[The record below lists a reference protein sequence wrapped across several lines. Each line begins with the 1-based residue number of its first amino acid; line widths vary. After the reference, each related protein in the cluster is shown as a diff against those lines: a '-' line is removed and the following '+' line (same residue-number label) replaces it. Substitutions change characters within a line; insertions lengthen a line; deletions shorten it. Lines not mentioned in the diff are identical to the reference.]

1 MIFYKPLRT
10 TQIQVK
16 CILSN
21 DMSTHE
27 KYDPNNLK
35 EKTDLWRINH
45 GRVVAL
51 SSRFLQNLLG
61 LSLCLCFE
69 REPQTKVVF
78 VF

>member
-10 TQIQVK
+10 IQIQVK

-35 EKTDLWRINH
+35 EKN
-45 GRVVAL
+45 
-51 SSRFLQNLLG
+51 
-61 LSLCLCFE
+61 
-69 REPQTKVVF
+69 
-78 VF
+78 